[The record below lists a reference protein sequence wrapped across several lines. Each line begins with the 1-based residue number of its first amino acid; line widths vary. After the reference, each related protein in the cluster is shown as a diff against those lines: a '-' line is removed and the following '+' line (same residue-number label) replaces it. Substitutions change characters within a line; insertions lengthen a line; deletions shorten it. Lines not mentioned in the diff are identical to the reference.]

1 MPQNLDGLKMV
12 VRFEADA
19 YDSGAPRSDQ
29 VEELA
34 ASLQATSVR
43 PPTTL
48 QTQGLTIQKAGEEMP
63 QTDLLE
69 LGTRWVQNRFP
80 VDWSEIYCQ
89 SFLSHIP
96 KHIMAYQDNGMFS
109 KIEERKLDS
118 APEFAAAKAEGQLQ
132 MKKLVK
138 VIRRIRELVLR
149 AGKDSRL
156 SLVCV
161 YGVLHIYRRR
171 SEESCLPD
179 EVLELFE

>member
-1 MPQNLDGLKMV
+1 MV
-12 VRFEADA
+12 VRFEVDA
-19 YDSGAPRSDQ
+19 YDSGASRGDQ
-29 VEELA
+29 AEELA
-34 ASLQATSVR
+34 VSLQATSFQS
-43 PPTTL
+43 PTTL
-48 QTQGLTIQKAGEEMP
+48 QMQGLTIRKAGEEIR

-69 LGTRWVQNRFP
+69 LDTRWVQNHFQ

-96 KHIMAYQDNGMFS
+96 KHIMAYQDDGLFS

-118 APEFAAAKAEGQLQ
+118 APEFAATKAEGQIR

-138 VIRRIRELVLR
+138 VINRIRDLVLE
-149 AGKDSRL
+149 AGKESRL

-171 SEESCLPD
+171 SQESCLQQQPA
-179 EVLELFE
+179 